1 VSGDH
6 PIEPDGTTAVQILG
20 RSYRLRG
27 DGDPAY
33 LAELAELVDG
43 KMREVEAATGTVD
56 TLKVAIL
63 ASLNLADDYRKASR
77 GVPASRRSRT
87 RDAEEDHDRRLDR
100 MVALLDEALG
110 A

>member
-1 VSGDH
+1 MSGERSV
-6 PIEPDGTTAVQILG
+6 EPDGTTAVQILG
-20 RSYRLRG
+20 RTYRVRG
-27 DGDPAY
+27 EGDPAY

-43 KMREVEAATGTVD
+43 KMREVEAATGTAD

-77 GVPASRRSRT
+77 GAPASKRARSR
-87 RDAEEDHDRRLDR
+87 DVDEEHDRRLAR

>member
-1 VSGDH
+1 VSLDR
-6 PIEPDGTTAVQILG
+6 PAEPDGTTAVQILG
-20 RSYRLRG
+20 RTYRLRG

-33 LAELAELVDG
+33 LADLAKLVDE

-77 GVPASRRSRT
+77 GMSASKRSRA
-87 RDAEEDHDRRLDR
+87 RDIDEEHERRLAC
-100 MVALLDEALG
+100 MVAQLDETLG
-110 A
+110 E